1 MIPSSKSTARP
12 CLQRGIPAADRGQRL
27 SVANEW
33 PASRLMAATAFGP
46 VGAKRA
52 AEGDAA
58 DPVEGDAK
66 PTKKQL
72 RFRAVSHS
80 SHRHCLKIESLADP
94 AARRESYG
102 KLSPKSTKARQR
114 GQRMA
119 YRGKRR
125 PARRAESKT
134 GGGELIPPTGD
145 SGENRPKSVCRSV
158 CTFGFRGQ
166 EALQCLRAVG
176 LKPDSIVGRMR
187 FYAPYAVPLKG
198 KRPKKAQLP
207 KEVHKVHTD

>member
-1 MIPSSKSTARP
+1 MKTGLIPSSKSTARP

-33 PASRLMAATAFGP
+33 SASRLMAATAFGP

-72 RFRAVSHS
+72 RFRAVFHS

-102 KLSPKSTKARQR
+102 KTTPQKHESPSEGPKNGIQ
-114 GQRMA
+114 GQKTASASSRIKDRRRRINSPDGRFRRESAEIRMQI
-119 YRGKRR
+119 RMHFRFS
-125 PARRAESKT
+125 RA
-134 GGGELIPPTGD
+134 GGAPMPTG
-145 SGENRPKSVCRSV
+145 S
-158 CTFGFRGQ
+158 
-166 EALQCLRAVG
+166 RA
-176 LKPDSIVGRMR
+176 
-187 FYAPYAVPLKG
+187 
-198 KRPKKAQLP
+198 KA
-207 KEVHKVHTD
+207 